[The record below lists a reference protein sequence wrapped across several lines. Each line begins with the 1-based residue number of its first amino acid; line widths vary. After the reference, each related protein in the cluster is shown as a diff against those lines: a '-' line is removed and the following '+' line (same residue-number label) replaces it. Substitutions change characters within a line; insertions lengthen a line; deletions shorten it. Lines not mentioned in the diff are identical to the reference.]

1 MSPAE
6 IAAQL
11 TPADR
16 AATLDQIE
24 RLRLAARRMRADAD
38 ELNAAADRNDRQ
50 ADALAAMLEGDQPL
64 PAADELAA
72 AAPRHD
78 RGHVVA
84 VAVTLTSAHADRW
97 EITRRPLYGH
107 AHAWRRTLA
116 ELATRGRTRA
126 YNASNPRRCT
136 WDSADGDAP
145 P

>member
-1 MSPAE
+1 MTARKRHADVAWTQLPLPAL
-6 IAAQL
+6 QHSSTW
-11 TPADR
+11 TPTNQQA
-16 AATLDQIE
+16 
-24 RLRLAARRMRADAD
+24 
-38 ELNAAADRNDRQ
+38 Q
-50 ADALAAMLEGDQPL
+50 ADAPATVSTAPTLDAAGRRRFERDQPL